1 MTGFQLIA
9 VVLVVSAA
17 LSYINYRLL
26 RLPSTIGV
34 MIVTLL
40 AASAAVIV
48 ARLLGVDVQRR
59 VQPFLDRL
67 DFNQLVLHG
76 MLGWLL
82 FAGALH
88 VNLNTLALHKGAVL
102 ALSTAG
108 VAISTAVVGLFV
120 YAMLAALGLRIAM
133 IDCLLF
139 GALISPTDPVAVMAL
154 LRRARISKEL
164 DAVVAGESLFN
175 DGVGVVLFI
184 LLLELSRASVPPT
197 ALDATLLL
205 AREAIGG
212 AALGLLAGGVAYL
225 MLRRVNDYQVEILI
239 TLALATGGYALAERL
254 HTSAPIA
261 IVIAGILI
269 GNPGRARAM
278 SVDTRQRLDAF
289 WELIDG
295 ILNVVLFFL
304 IGLELL
310 VMPRHAM
317 FWLAGAFAIVI
328 ALLTRALT
336 VSLIIWTLRRF
347 RSFNKSAAIILTWS
361 GLRGGISVAL
371 ALSLPASHDS
381 QPREII
387 LAMTYSVVLFS
398 IIVQGL
404 TIERVARQHAPAA
417 ASAAEPEPELG
428 KD

>member
-17 LSYINYRLL
+17 LSYVNYRLL

-40 AASAAVIV
+40 TASAAVVV
-48 ARLLGVDVQRR
+48 ARLLGVDVRQR

-76 MLGWLL
+76 MLAWLL

-88 VNLNTLALHKGAVL
+88 VNLNTLALRKGAVV

-108 VAISTAVVGLFV
+108 VAISTAVVALLV
-120 YAMLAALGLRIAM
+120 YAMLAALGLRVPM

-184 LLLELSRASVPPT
+184 LLLEISGAAVRPT
-197 ALDATLLL
+197 VFNATLLL

-212 AALGLLAGGVAYL
+212 AALGFLAGAVAYL

-254 HTSAPIA
+254 HTSAPI
-261 IVIAGILI
+261 
-269 GNPGRARAM
+269 
-278 SVDTRQRLDAF
+278 
-289 WELIDG
+289 
-295 ILNVVLFFL
+295 
-304 IGLELL
+304 
-310 VMPRHAM
+310 
-317 FWLAGAFAIVI
+317 
-328 ALLTRALT
+328 
-336 VSLIIWTLRRF
+336 
-347 RSFNKSAAIILTWS
+347 
-361 GLRGGISVAL
+361 
-371 ALSLPASHDS
+371 
-381 QPREII
+381 
-387 LAMTYSVVLFS
+387 
-398 IIVQGL
+398 
-404 TIERVARQHAPAA
+404 
-417 ASAAEPEPELG
+417 
-428 KD
+428 